1 MTTATTIGTKQGMTT
16 LYPTAE
22 DRLLDS
28 QAALKEILSIAEDS
42 PLSPLSK
49 LNIIANIARWHI
61 KGGAR

>member
-1 MTTATTIGTKQGMTT
+1 MTT